1 MPDPK
6 VTDEQLAAVTDWYLA
21 QPTLFQ
27 PQAAIEA
34 QLSRYRAM
42 PTRRSARIELA
53 PDDE

>member
-6 VTDEQLAAVTDWYLA
+6 VTDEQLAAVTDWYLS

-27 PQAAIEA
+27 PKDAIEA
-34 QLSRYRAM
+34 QLSRYR
-42 PTRRSARIELA
+42 PTPSRRIARTELV